1 MNNLTGAQSEKN
13 YKLYKYLITESIFD
27 MLTNSPIRP
36 TIPVVDLNR
45 AKRFYETT
53 LGLKP
58 VPENNDTTSGIVI
71 FECGNSTLIE
81 LYQRGPSKAD
91 HTVATFEVSNIEE
104 EVNMLRGKGVSFEE
118 YNMPEIKTQNGI
130 ATQGSVKAAW
140 FKDSEGNILCIH
152 QTMK

>member
-1 MNNLTGAQSEKN
+1 
-13 YKLYKYLITESIFD
+13 
-27 MLTNSPIRP
+27 MLTNSPVRP

-58 VPENNDTTSGIVI
+58 VLDNNDSTSGIAL
-71 FECGNSTLIE
+71 FECGSSTLIE
-81 LYQRGPSKAD
+81 IYQRGPSKAD
-91 HTVATFEVSNIEE
+91 HTVATFEVSAIEE
-104 EVNMLRGKGVSFEE
+104 EVNMLRGKGVNFEK
-118 YNMPEIKTQNGI
+118 YDMPGIKTQNGI
-130 ATQGSVKAAW
+130 AAQGSVKAAW

>member
-1 MNNLTGAQSEKN
+1 
-13 YKLYKYLITESIFD
+13 
-27 MLTNSPIRP
+27 MLTTSPIRP

-45 AKRFYETT
+45 AKRFYETM

-58 VPENNDTTSGIVI
+58 VSDDDNNNDTASGIAV
-71 FECGNSTLIE
+71 FECGNSTHIE

-104 EVNMLRGKGVSFEE
+104 EVNTLRGKGVNFEE
-118 YNMPEIKTQNGI
+118 YDMPEIKTQNGI
-130 ATQGSVKAAW
+130 ATRGSVKAAW

-152 QTMK
+152 QRIR

>member
-1 MNNLTGAQSEKN
+1 
-13 YKLYKYLITESIFD
+13 

-45 AKRFYETT
+45 AKRFYETI
-53 LGLKP
+53 LGLKA
-58 VPENNDTTSGIVI
+58 VLDNNDNNSGIAI
-71 FECGNSTLIE
+71 FECGNGTIME

-104 EVNMLRGKGVSFEE
+104 KVNALRGKGVNFEE
-118 YNMPEIKTQNGI
+118 FDMPEIKTQNGT

-152 QTMK
+152 QVIK

>member
-1 MNNLTGAQSEKN
+1 
-13 YKLYKYLITESIFD
+13 
-27 MLTNSPIRP
+27 MLTDSSVRP

-58 VPENNDTTSGIVI
+58 VQDNNDNSTSGIAI
-71 FECGNSTLIE
+71 FECGKNTLVEI
-81 LYQRGPSKAD
+81 YQRGPSKAD
-91 HTVATFEVSNIEE
+91 HTVATFEVSDIEE
-104 EVNMLRGKGVSFEE
+104 KVNILRGKGVNFEE
-118 YNMPEIKTQNGI
+118 YDMPGIKTQNGI

-152 QTMK
+152 QTIK

>member
-1 MNNLTGAQSEKN
+1 MMNNLTGAPSEKN
-13 YKLYKYLITESIFD
+13 NKLYKYLITESILD

-45 AKRFYETT
+45 AKRFYETI

-58 VPENNDTTSGIVI
+58 VPENNDTTSGIAI
-71 FECGNSTLIE
+71 FECGNSTLME

-104 EVNMLRGKGVSFEE
+104 EVNMLRGKGVNLRS
-118 YNMPEIKTQNGI
+118 MICPKSRLKM
-130 ATQGSVKAAW
+130 A
-140 FKDSEGNILCIH
+140 
-152 QTMK
+152 

>member
-1 MNNLTGAQSEKN
+1 
-13 YKLYKYLITESIFD
+13 
-27 MLTNSPIRP
+27 MLANSPIRP
-36 TIPVVDLNR
+36 TIPVVDLDR

-53 LGLKP
+53 LGVKP
-58 VPENNDTTSGIVI
+58 ISANNDNTSGIAI
-71 FECGNSTLIE
+71 FECGDGTLME

-104 EVNMLRGKGVSFEE
+104 EVNMLRGNGVNFEE
-118 YNMPEIKTQNGI
+118 YDVPEIKTQNGI

-152 QTMK
+152 QVIK